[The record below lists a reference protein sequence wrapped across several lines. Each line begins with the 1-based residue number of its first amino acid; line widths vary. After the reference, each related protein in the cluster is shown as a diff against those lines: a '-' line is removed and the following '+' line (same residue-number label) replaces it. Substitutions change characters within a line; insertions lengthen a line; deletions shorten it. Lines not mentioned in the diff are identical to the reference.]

1 MRTTPL
7 MFGAAALAALAL
19 STAPAA
25 AQDATPRPAPRVFR
39 IIERGDANHTV
50 IGVDTRSTGARD
62 TLGLLIDAIT
72 PGGPAD
78 KAGLEEGDRIAA
90 VNGVSLK
97 LAPADAGQP
106 DMSGLT
112 TRRLVRELQKVK
124 PGDDVSLDVYANGA
138 FRTVKVKTTS
148 ARDLE
153 PAPVRMASRD
163 SIDQRAVLGLGLGG
177 GGNARDTL
185 GLLVVSVA
193 TNGPADKAGIVEG
206 DRIAAIDGVDVRVP
220 ADDDQGGAMLD
231 AKIHRLERAMAGKK
245 SGDAVRLRVYSGG
258 QMKDVTLTAEAAGT
272 VYPRQRFGNFNFD
285 FGGDGGMILRMPAE
299 APMPPMP
306 PMPPMDLELRMKDE
320 MPMVRAKVEAAQ
332 RAAREAMRDAEQAMR
347 DQRIAV
353 IRDRGESAGLEG
365 ARGGTLAFDTEGS
378 GGYAD
383 LDGLRL
389 TRVSGDLASYFGA
402 GSEGGLLVLDAPAP
416 WSALR
421 PGDVILAVDG
431 TPVRRDGRTRM
442 SLDSAHAHAFD
453 VLRKGKRVT
462 VKVAGP

>member
-1 MRTTPL
+1 MRTTFPML
-7 MFGAAALAALAL
+7 GAAALATLVL

-25 AQDATPRPAPRVFR
+25 AQDVNPRPAPRVFR
-39 IIERGDANHTV
+39 VLERAGANHTV

-62 TLGLLIDAIT
+62 TLGLLVTAIT

-78 KAGLEEGDRIAA
+78 KAGLEEGNRIAA

-124 PGDDVSLDVYANGA
+124 PGGDVTLDVYANGG
-138 FRTVKVKTTS
+138 FHTVKVTTTS
-148 ARDLE
+148 ARDLM
-153 PAPVRMASRD
+153 PAPMKWEMRD
-163 SIDQRAVLGLGLGG
+163 SVDQRAVLGLGLGG

-185 GLLVVSVA
+185 GLLVISVA

-206 DRIAAIDGVDVRVP
+206 DRIAGIDGVDVRVP

-231 AKIHRLERAMAGKK
+231 AKMHRLERVMAGKK
-245 SGDAVRLRVYSGG
+245 PGETVRLRVYSGG
-258 QMKDVTLTAEAAGT
+258 QMKDVTLTAERAGT
-272 VYPRQRFGNFNFD
+272 VYPRQRYGNFHFD
-285 FGGDGGMILRMPAE
+285 FGGDGGMLLRVPPE

-306 PMPPMDLELRMKDE
+306 PMPPMDLELRLRDQ
-320 MPMVRAKVEAAQ
+320 MPMIRARVQAAQ
-332 RAAREAMRDAEQAMR
+332 RAEREAMRKARQAMR
-347 DQRIAV
+347 NERIEV
-353 IRDRGESAGLEG
+353 IREGGESDGG
-365 ARGGTLAFDTEGS
+365 AMRGGTLEFDTEGP
-378 GGYAD
+378 GGYAN

-416 WSALR
+416 WSTLQ
-421 PGDVILAVDG
+421 PGDVILSVDG
-431 TPVRRDGRTRM
+431 TPVRHDGHTRL
-442 SLDSAHAHAFD
+442 SLDSEHAHTFG
-453 VLRKGKRVT
+453 VLRKGKQIT
-462 VKVAGP
+462 VKVAGQ